1 MSILTKHL
9 QMHATGERKP
19 LPLPM
24 FSMKASSDFDPIK
37 NMMHFAIEAKF
48 REEVWA
54 REEDKD
60 FIYKRVVHDMNKAVY
75 GDVEDCLRR
84 IDRALY
90 EYDVLAARDA
100 LQQAFEAVRP

>member
-1 MSILTKHL
+1 MLSIE
-9 QMHATGERKP
+9 AE
-19 LPLPM
+19 
-24 FSMKASSDFDPIK
+24 SDFSPIK
-37 NMMHFAIEAKF
+37 LMHQYSIDATF
-48 REEVWA
+48 REIVWA

-60 FIYKRVVHDMNKAVY
+60 FIYKRIVNDINRALY